1 MRNSALLRT
10 TLLLLLSVSGIGAI
24 TGCGSGFNAVAP
36 QDYQVTVDARL
47 VEDLKLDGDDAVYAL
62 LEISK
67 KCSMDVS
74 GFDSTRYFRS
84 EPTLLSLLPFLPSQ
98 KKRAEPKQP
107 LTVGTLIEAA
117 RNGRLQSS

>member
-1 MRNSALLRT
+1 MPISPEEQVV
-10 TLLLLLSVSGIGAI
+10 SVLVRRSGLGEER
-24 TGCGSGFNAVAP
+24 
-36 QDYQVTVDARL
+36 VTPDARL
-47 VEDLKLDGDDAVYAL
+47 VEDLKLDGDDAVDAL

-98 KKRAEPKQP
+98 KKRAEPKQS

>member
-1 MRNSALLRT
+1 MPISPEEQVV
-10 TLLLLLSVSGIGAI
+10 SVLVRRSGLGEEK
-24 TGCGSGFNAVAP
+24 
-36 QDYQVTVDARL
+36 VTPDARL
-47 VEDLKLDGDDAVYAL
+47 VEDLKLDGDDAVDAL

-98 KKRAEPKQP
+98 RKRAEPKQS
-107 LTVGTLIEAA
+107 LTVGALIEAA
-117 RNGRLQSS
+117 RNGRLRSS